1 MAKMI
6 RASHRIFG
14 IPPIKLD
21 ITADRPPQMKDKLQN
36 WRKWA
41 QQTSVGSD
49 CAQKEFLSGGF
60 FCGLV
65 REACK
70 TNFR

>member
-36 WRKWA
+36 WLKWA
-41 QQTSVGSD
+41 LQTSVDSD
-49 CAQKEFLSGGF
+49 CAQK
-60 FCGLV
+60 
-65 REACK
+65 
-70 TNFR
+70 